1 MTSRPCLACDH
12 RYTGGVRCPA
22 CREASGEP
30 VDDAYRRPVGR
41 PRKPAADK
49 RDRERIAV
57 SRNEMARLMAWSKAR
72 GFRSVADMVLDG
84 CP

>member
-1 MTSRPCLACDH
+1 MTAPE
-12 RYTGGVRCPA
+12 RC
-22 CREASGEP
+22 G
-30 VDDAYRRPVGR
+30 RPVSKPGR

-57 SRNEMARLMAWSKAR
+57 SRNEMDRLKAWAEAR